1 MDVVKTGLMV
11 CIGVVLYYLLLQ
23 WPSSSPVVEQG
34 DDILINEIIDQNDSE
49 DLLSPLEKEEQI
61 TIDPQTKISI
71 NAEKNNL
78 LVVRRRI
85 NNLFI

>member
-23 WPSSSPVVEQG
+23 WPSSSPVIEQG
-34 DDILINEIIDQNDSE
+34 DDIFINEIIDQNDSE

-78 LVVRRRI
+78 LVV
-85 NNLFI
+85 

>member
-34 DDILINEIIDQNDSE
+34 DDILINEIIDQNDS
-49 DLLSPLEKEEQI
+49 DNQ
-61 TIDPQTKISI
+61 
-71 NAEKNNL
+71 
-78 LVVRRRI
+78 
-85 NNLFI
+85 